1 MKVQQFNALSKNN
14 RSLIRKALDSSSA
27 KAEALVPEFLEKVIT
42 NTVMQLRPEL
52 AMITAKFGRQKTHEF
67 NQITSLPASGSA
79 MGEGA
84 TTPVTNSVYSRQTVD
99 LKIMRRKGAV
109 TNFLQDASGDY
120 IDSAA
125 AELENQLLTHSYDLC
140 GYITHG
146 NAGADEY
153 THSGLDTFIS
163 TYREQEVVAGVVP
176 TSLSFLD
183 DMIDSNLDHQGAQ
196 HNKAF
201 IMSPQMLSKTSK
213 LLTNIHAYQTL
224 GVTEVP
230 GGWRLSTYRDI
241 PIIVSS
247 AMRPRSK
254 MGTISTATATT
265 GGTIP
270 SSTTY
275 YFRVS
280 AVTNNGEQ
288 GASTEVNQATGSGT
302 ETNTITLSWTAVT
315 GALYYKIYGGTSTG
329 AVTLVDVIAA
339 VSYDGNGTRST
350 ATTSWVLS
358 AALAAN
364 SDTVSTAMEADL
376 PLNAE
381 TSAVPTETVI
391 LWDLDEF
398 QGLGKYPY
406 TNVGGSKFGGL
417 VTIEPL
423 AKTDDFLNFLIKTYG
438 ALCNSY
444 EATSGIHRGLKVA

>member
-1 MKVQQFNALSKNN
+1 
-14 RSLIRKALDSSSA
+14 
-27 KAEALVPEFLEKVIT
+27 
-42 NTVMQLRPEL
+42 
-52 AMITAKFGRQKTHEF
+52 
-67 NQITSLPASGSA
+67 
-79 MGEGA
+79 
-84 TTPVTNSVYSRQTVD
+84 
-99 LKIMRRKGAV
+99 
-109 TNFLQDASGDY
+109 
-120 IDSAA
+120 
-125 AELENQLLTHSYDLC
+125 
-140 GYITHG
+140 
-146 NAGADEY
+146 
-153 THSGLDTFIS
+153 
-163 TYREQEVVAGVVP
+163 
-176 TSLSFLD
+176 
-183 DMIDSNLDHQGAQ
+183 
-196 HNKAF
+196 
-201 IMSPQMLSKTSK
+201 MLSKTSK